1 MEDYL
6 IKKNNNFEKMNNQ
19 VINNFKKFGKKRKKF
34 IACNYDWKEF
44 YSDDEENSY
53 SNLTKNEQD
62 KTKRTRK
69 LSHCSYLSNQDRIKK
84 TYTINKIQNR
94 FDLDI
99 KNVDNNNNKNRRT
112 SKFSSKASNK
122 KVHFP
127 SKNLVKYIDV
137 ESYKKYNSL
146 NTDIN
151 SSIDDNEEYFIEQ
164 KADAKCT
171 CLLF

>member
-1 MEDYL
+1 MEVYL
-6 IKKNNNFEKMNNQ
+6 IKKNNNFENMNNQ
-19 VINNFKKFGKKRKKF
+19 AINNFKKFGKKRKKF

-69 LSHCSYLSNQDRIKK
+69 LSHCSNVDRIKK

-94 FDLDI
+94 IDLDI
-99 KNVDNNNNKNRRT
+99 KNVDNNIRNRRT
-112 SKFSSKASNK
+112 SKVSSKTSNK

-127 SKNLVKYIDV
+127 TKNLVKYIDV
-137 ESYKKYNSL
+137 ESYKKYNSI

-164 KADAKCT
+164 KADVKCT

>member
-6 IKKNNNFEKMNNQ
+6 IKKNNNFENMNNQ
-19 VINNFKKFGKKRKKF
+19 AINNFKKFGKKKKKF

-44 YSDDEENSY
+44 YSDDEENSS
-53 SNLTKNEQD
+53 SNYQQD

-69 LSHCSYLSNQDRIKK
+69 LSHCSYLSYRDRIK

-94 FDLDI
+94 IDLDI
-99 KNVDNNNNKNRRT
+99 KNVDINNKNRR
-112 SKFSSKASNK
+112 SSKASSKTSNK

-127 SKNLVKYIDV
+127 TKNLVKYIDV
-137 ESYKKYNSL
+137 ESYKKYNSI

-151 SSIDDNEEYFIEQ
+151 SSNNDNEEYFIEQ

>member
-6 IKKNNNFEKMNNQ
+6 IKKNNNFENMNNQ
-19 VINNFKKFGKKRKKF
+19 AINNFKKFGKKRKKF

-53 SNLTKNEQD
+53 SNLTKNEQN

-69 LSHCSYLSNQDRIKK
+69 LSHCSNQDRIKK

-94 FDLDI
+94 IDLDI
-99 KNVDNNNNKNRRT
+99 KNVDINDKNRR
-112 SKFSSKASNK
+112 SSKASSKTSNK
-122 KVHFP
+122 KVRFP
-127 SKNLVKYIDV
+127 TKNLVKYIDV
-137 ESYKKYNSL
+137 ESYKKYNSI

-151 SSIDDNEEYFIEQ
+151 SSNNDNEEYFIEQ